1 MRGESTPIR
10 VAIVDD
16 DEFVRSSLTTIL
28 SAQSDIEVCA
38 TGADGTEAASLFD
51 EVSPDVLLMDIRMP
65 VCDGIAGAKRVLEK
79 HPDALIVFLTTFS
92 DDEYIVAALRM
103 GARGYIIK
111 QEVADIAP
119 AIRSVF
125 AGQSVLGGEIVGRM
139 DSLMSRDGR
148 GAQPDQ
154 GNASEKCGDRFSRE
168 AARSAGLSDREY
180 EIIELVAQGLDNKGI
195 AAKAFIS
202 EGTVRNHVSTILQ
215 KLDLKNRTQLA
226 VYYYRAQNRRTRS
239 AR

>member
-1 MRGESTPIR
+1 MSSEGAPIR

-16 DEFVRSSLTTIL
+16 DEFVRSSLATIL

-38 TGADGTEAASLFD
+38 TGADGAEAVSLFD

-65 VCDGIAGAKRVLEK
+65 ACDGIAGAKRVLEK

-92 DDEYIVAALRM
+92 DDEYIVSALRM
-103 GARGYIIK
+103 GARGYLIK

-139 DSLMSRDGR
+139 DSLIR
-148 GAQPDQ
+148 GGGQ
-154 GNASEKCGDRFSRE
+154 GPSSDCEDDSAVCEDRLSRE
-168 AARSAGLSDREY
+168 EACLAGLSDREF
-180 EIIELVAQGLDNKGI
+180 EIIELVAQGLDNKSI

-202 EGTVRNHVSTILQ
+202 EGTVRNHVSAILQ

-226 VYYYRAQNRRTRS
+226 VYYYRTQSHRT
-239 AR
+239 